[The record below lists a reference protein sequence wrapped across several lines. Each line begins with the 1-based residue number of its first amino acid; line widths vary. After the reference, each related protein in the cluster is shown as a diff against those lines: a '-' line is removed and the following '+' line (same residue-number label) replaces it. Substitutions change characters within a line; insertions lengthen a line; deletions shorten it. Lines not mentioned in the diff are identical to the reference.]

1 MHKFVFIPVG
11 GLANRMRALASAL
24 TLARKSDCRLQVIWF
39 QDWALHAPFH
49 SLFQEIR
56 VPDLALKEAAFSDCL
71 YDRPRQRNLY
81 FPRLFQQM
89 RFRGCLYEKSITPLC
104 KQNFDFT
111 KWARQGD
118 VYMASYTAF
127 QPYSY
132 ELLRRLFVPQPE
144 IQRLIDRRCARFA
157 EGRTIGVHIRR
168 TDNTASIRQSPIE
181 LFFAA
186 IDRELAQHPDLL
198 IYLATDSESVKQ
210 EMNARYGERLICA
223 EEEADRNSTAGIQ
236 GGVVDMYTLARTH
249 KIYGSFQSSFS
260 ELAAQLGDVPLEIVK
275 RDRPSNSSP
284 VLGELPDG
292 VRGYLHTVNELT
304 PQSRP
309 RRASSP
315 KTGELFRD

>member
-1 MHKFVFIPVG
+1 MDKFVFVPVG
-11 GLANRMRALASAL
+11 GLANRMRAVASAL
-24 TLARKSDCRLQVIWF
+24 TLARKTDRELRVVWF
-39 QDWALHAPFH
+39 QDWALNAPFR
-49 SLFQEIR
+49 SLFNQ
-56 VPDLALKEAAFSDCL
+56 PQQPHFSISDASFMDGV
-71 YDRPRQRNLY
+71 YDRPRRRNLY
-81 FPRLFQQM
+81 LPRLFQRM
-89 RFRGCLYEKSITPLC
+89 RFNGCLYEKSITPLC
-104 KQNFDFT
+104 KQHFDFEA
-111 KWARQGD
+111 WARQGD

-210 EMNARYGERLICA
+210 ELNARYGERLICA

-275 RDRPSNSSP
+275 
-284 VLGELPDG
+284 L
-292 VRGYLHTVNELT
+292 
-304 PQSRP
+304 
-309 RRASSP
+309 
-315 KTGELFRD
+315 